1 MKKGKNLL
9 DNIQQKYEAVPV
21 SEPVVSEENEQVFYR
36 NLSLTFRRR
45 EFILKKPII
54 NKRAQILFQKAR
66 IKLRGLLVWK
76 KVLFDIH
83 EYGLNSR
90 NLNSSAN
97 FHHNSTIFSHIPHQ
111 GDKYLFYPD
120 TPFKKYWNF
129 LVFLMIFYVF
139 IGMPWV
145 TAFENEQPWTKI
157 FIFEVAIDFLFFIDI
172 LITFNSAYV
181 NDDKDVVV
189 DRREIAKNYI
199 KGMFLLDFFSIMP
212 FYLLDHSNS
221 GGTRSNTFLRMIR
234 ITKVIRIFRA
244 SKILKIIEHF
254 SDTDTIEYWQD
265 IIMNYQGTSRLIAT
279 VFVILIMGHISACM
293 WFFFAKLDDLGPDT
307 WVSRYGWVDESSG
320 MLYLRGLYFTFTVI
334 TTVGFG
340 DIYAYT
346 LTEMVICMILMLFGI
361 SFYSFLVGTLS
372 SLISSIDAKAIRISA
387 KLDFLEKFCKENFI
401 PESVFRIMKK
411 FTKSNGEYEL
421 MEEEKR
427 LEIISQMPKDKRY
440 EIVMGMFGELPKK
453 VFFFQDQSISLI
465 IDIVPRLNLKLTST
479 NEFVYKKG
487 EHPTGIYFIAKGR
500 VSFLYNNDLISFKTM
515 IQGSYFGE
523 IEIIEKSLVKFS
535 TCCDTDC
542 SLLVMSE
549 HLWNYLLMKFP
560 DTGAE
565 IKRVAKMKNMK
576 NNENLQEIIDV
587 IELTEIRKELE
598 LSQLCGKKRIK
609 NRGDFKSK
617 QHRIRNLITSK
628 IESSKPSFAQEA
640 NSKIQ
645 ELLSQ
650 GRFLTK
656 VLDKLN
662 KSG

>member
-9 DNIQQKYEAVPV
+9 ENIQPKYEAVPV

-54 NKRAQILFQKAR
+54 NKRAQIHFKKAR

-97 FHHNSTIFSHIPHQ
+97 FHHESTIFSHIPHQ

-157 FIFEVAIDFLFFIDI
+157 FIFEVTIDFLFFIDI
-172 LITFNSAYV
+172 FITFNSAYV
-181 NDDKDVVV
+181 NDNKDVVV
-189 DRREIAKNYI
+189 DRKEIAKNYI

-401 PESVFRIMKK
+401 PESVFRTMKK

-427 LEIISQMPKDKRY
+427 LEIISHMPKDKRY

-453 VFFFQDQSISLI
+453 VFFFQEQSISLI
-465 IDIVPRLNLKLTST
+465 IDIVPRLNLKLTNV

-535 TCCDTDC
+535 ACCETEC

-549 HLWNYLLMKFP
+549 QLWNYLLMKFP

-565 IKRVAKMKNMK
+565 VKRIAKMKNMK

-587 IELTEIRKELE
+587 IELTEIRKELD

-609 NRGDFKSK
+609 NRGAFKSK
-617 QHRIRNLITSK
+617 QQRIRNLIANK
-628 IESSKPSFAQEA
+628 IENSKPSFAHEA

-650 GRFLTK
+650 GRFLSK